1 MSRLLMRPTIVAA
14 LALCAI
20 TLGATPAVAYLHLC
34 VTVFGGVKA
43 IKWARSPVRWFTSQ
57 ANAPGVTAA
66 QLQQTA
72 QAAFAT
78 WEAVPS
84 ATAAFESGGF
94 TSATPSDDGD
104 GLSVLGFEDHGD
116 LDRTL
121 AATGFTIDII
131 SGAIVE
137 SDIFFNTAFD
147 WSVSGAADAF
157 DLQSVA
163 THEIG
168 HFIGLGHSAL
178 GETELTAG
186 GARRVLAASSVMFP
200 IAFARGVTADREL
213 QPDDIAGV
221 STLYPPGDLA
231 QTTGQLQGRVRL
243 GGRGVFAAHVEAFNL
258 RTGDLVGGFSL
269 NGEGEFLIGGLE
281 PGLYAVRVEPLDDAS
296 TDSFFDDPGIDVNF
310 KVTLYDR
317 LVAVPAGGAAPTFD
331 VTVQSK

>member
-1 MSRLLMRPTIVAA
+1 MRALQRRYLVAA
-14 LALCAI
+14 LLSGALILA
-20 TLGATPAVAYLHLC
+20 ATPAWAYLHLS
-34 VTVFGGVKA
+34 VTLFGSVKS
-43 IKWARSPVRWFTSQ
+43 IKWAQSPVRWLSS
-57 ANAPGVTAA
+57 NASTPGVSATAF
-66 QLQQTA
+66 QQAA

-84 ATAAFESGGF
+84 ATVAFQFGGF
-94 TSATPSDDGD
+94 TNATPSDDGD
-104 GLSVLGFEDHGD
+104 GLSVLGFEEHGD

-121 AATGFTIDII
+121 AATGFTIDVV
-131 SGAIVE
+131 SGAIIE
-137 SDIFFNTAFD
+137 SDIFFNSAFA
-147 WSVSGAADAF
+147 WSTSGAANAY

-178 GETELTAG
+178 GETELQAG
-186 GARRVLAASSVMFP
+186 GGRRVLAASSVMFP
-200 IAFARGVTADREL
+200 IAFGRGITLDRTL

-221 STLYPPGDLA
+221 STLYPAGDLA

-243 GGRGVFAAHVEAFNL
+243 GGRGVFGAHVDAFNL
-258 RTGDLVGGFSL
+258 RTGTISAGFSL

-310 KVTLYDR
+310 KVTFAES
-317 LVAVPAGGAAPTFD
+317 LVAVPKGGAAPTFD
-331 VTVQSK
+331 VTVQPK